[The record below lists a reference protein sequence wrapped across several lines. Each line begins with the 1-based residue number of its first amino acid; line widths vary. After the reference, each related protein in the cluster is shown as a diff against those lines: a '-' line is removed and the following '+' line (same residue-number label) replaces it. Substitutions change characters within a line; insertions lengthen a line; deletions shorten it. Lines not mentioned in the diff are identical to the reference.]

1 MKKTE
6 NIFIR
11 IINYG
16 FKNPLA
22 FLGFACWIGMIP
34 LAFLDGAFG
43 WDLPGW
49 FISFI
54 IFLGFLFLGLS
65 QIYEK
70 DA

>member
-1 MKKTE
+1 MEKKE

-11 IINYG
+11 IVNYG

-22 FLGFACWIGMIP
+22 FLGFACWVVMIP
-34 LAFLDGAFG
+34 LAFLAGVFG

>member
-1 MKKTE
+1 MEKKE

-11 IINYG
+11 IVNYG

-22 FLGFACWIGMIP
+22 FLGFACWVVMIS
-34 LAFLDGAFG
+34 LAFLAEVFG